1 MIRKTDRKP
10 GNRRTNQDC
19 QSVGEESSDSVLTD
33 IWFESAISTLTKLVK
48 RTVLAI
54 DRQLS
59 RMEQI
64 EEEKAM
70 ESEQGAYME
79 KLFDCEFVYGNR

>member
-19 QSVGEESSDSVLTD
+19 QSVEEESSDSMATD
-33 IWFESAISTLTKLVK
+33 TLFEPAISTLTKLVK
-48 RTVLAI
+48 RIALAI
-54 DRQLS
+54 DSQLS
-59 RMEQI
+59 RIEQI
-64 EEEKAM
+64 EEEKEM

-79 KLFDCEFVYGNR
+79 KFFDCEFVYGNR

>member
-1 MIRKTDRKP
+1 MNRKIDRKNR
-10 GNRRTNQDC
+10 NRRVNRESQN
-19 QSVGEESSDSVLTD
+19 SLEESSDHTSSDVKLESVIDGLANL
-33 IWFESAISTLTKLVK
+33 IK
-48 RTVLAI
+48 RSILAI

-59 RMEQI
+59 RIEQI

-79 KLFDCEFVYGNR
+79 RFFDCEFAFGNR

>member
-1 MIRKTDRKP
+1 MIRKTDRKN
-10 GNRRTNQDC
+10 GNRRANQEC
-19 QSVGEESSDSVLTD
+19 QSDVEESSDSMTSD
-33 IWFESAISTLTKLVK
+33 IRLGSAISTLADLVK
-48 RTVLAI
+48 RSVLAI

-79 KLFDCEFVYGNR
+79 RFFDCEFAFGNR

>member
-1 MIRKTDRKP
+1 M
-10 GNRRTNQDC
+10 
-19 QSVGEESSDSVLTD
+19 EESSDSMTSD
-33 IWFESAISTLTKLVK
+33 IRLGSAISTLADLVK
-48 RTVLAI
+48 RSVLAI

-79 KLFDCEFVYGNR
+79 RFFDCEFAFGNR